1 MFGLF
6 SKSATTSSTVNL
18 AAIEAAQERIKSYLN
33 PSPLTFSPRL
43 SELVGHQIYLK
54 WDSQL
59 RTGSFKER
67 GALNLLLSLN
77 EQERRQGVCAASLG
91 NHALGLSYFAAKLG
105 VPCCIVMPSSA
116 PLVKVQACK
125 NTGAEIVLQ
134 GKVFDE
140 AYSAASQL
148 AAERKMRFVP
158 AFDDPLI
165 IAGQGTSGLE
175 MLAQC
180 PDFDSVVVPFG
191 GGGLL
196 SGVATALKEKR
207 PELFVLGVRSRWTI
221 DVKNQAPEI
230 ASSVLRLGT
239 IADGIAVKYPGK
251 ITSPIIERFVN
262 KTCVVDESAL
272 AYAVMRFLE
281 LERSVVE
288 GAGAAGLAA
297 LLQRELPSRYSKT
310 IILVSGSNIDL
321 NLLSRLIERDMAERQ
336 RLLRMRVSVPD
347 QPGLLH
353 TVSGLIAGQGANV
366 LQVQHDRSFSHIP
379 GNVDIT
385 FLLEVRDLSH
395 KHQVLET
402 LRKQG
407 VTAQEIVG
415 DSIT

>member
-1 MFGLF
+1 
-6 SKSATTSSTVNL
+6 
-18 AAIEAAQERIKSYLN
+18 
-33 PSPLTFSPRL
+33 
-43 SELVGHQIYLK
+43 
-54 WDSQL
+54 
-59 RTGSFKER
+59 
-67 GALNLLLSLN
+67 
-77 EQERRQGVCAASLG
+77 
-91 NHALGLSYFAAKLG
+91 
-105 VPCCIVMPSSA
+105 
-116 PLVKVQACK
+116 
-125 NTGAEIVLQ
+125 
-134 GKVFDE
+134 
-140 AYSAASQL
+140 
-148 AAERKMRFVP
+148 
-158 AFDDPLI
+158 
-165 IAGQGTSGLE
+165 
-175 MLAQC
+175 
-180 PDFDSVVVPFG
+180 
-191 GGGLL
+191 
-196 SGVATALKEKR
+196 
-207 PELFVLGVRSRWTI
+207 
-221 DVKNQAPEI
+221 
-230 ASSVLRLGT
+230 
-239 IADGIAVKYPGK
+239 
-251 ITSPIIERFVN
+251 
-262 KTCVVDESAL
+262 VVDESAL

>member
-6 SKSATTSSTVNL
+6 SRTGSKQLTVD
-18 AAIEAAQERIKSYLN
+18 AQQIEQAEQRIRPYLT
-33 PSPLTFSPRL
+33 PSPLSFSPRL
-43 SELVGHQIYLK
+43 SELVGHTIYLK

-67 GALNLLLSLN
+67 GALNVLLSLS
-77 EQERRQGVCAASLG
+77 EAEKKRGVCAASLG
-91 NHALGLSYFAAKLG
+91 NHALGLSHFAAKLG

-125 NTGAEIVLQ
+125 NTGAEIILE
-134 GKVFDE
+134 GKVFDD
-140 AYSAASQL
+140 AYASAKNL
-148 AAERKMRFVP
+148 AVQRKMRFVP

-165 IAGQGTSGLE
+165 ICGQGTAGLE
-175 MLAQC
+175 MLKQC

-196 SGVATALKEKR
+196 SGVATAIKSVK
-207 PELFVLGVRSRWTI
+207 PDAFILGVRSRWTI
-221 DVKNQAPEI
+221 DVKTQPPAQ
-230 ASSVLRLGT
+230 SSGLLRLGT
-239 IADGIAVKYPGK
+239 IADGIAVKHPGT
-251 ITSPIIERFVN
+251 ITSPLIEKLVD
-262 KTCVVDESAL
+262 KVCVVDESAL
-272 AYAVMRFLE
+272 AHAVMRFLE
-281 LERSVVE
+281 HERCVVE

-321 NLLSRLIERDMAERQ
+321 NLLSRLIERDMGERQ

-353 TVSGLIAGQGANV
+353 TVSGIIAERGANV
-366 LQVQHDRSFSHIP
+366 LQVQHDRSFSQIP

-395 KHQVLET
+395 KQQVLEA
-402 LRKQG
+402 LRAAG
-407 VTAQEIVG
+407 VSTAEIGG
-415 DSIT
+415 DI